1 MKKGLKNGLSLLVV
15 MVIFALLMPV
25 GVWAEEVETA
35 SQQVKTEIS
44 DETQTIIS
52 EPDQETMDFS
62 GVTTIEATAD
72 TSLDDTSASIT
83 VAGTGDNYPEPWRS
97 GGGTPYYVNSI
108 FQFNYDSWGYA
119 VQNCTSW
126 VAWALHDRNG
136 FEMPRAIGNASAWG
150 TWAKNNGYA
159 VDGNPQIGSVAW
171 WPSNHVAWVK
181 SVNNDGTVTIEEYN
195 YNWSGTYHCRNIA
208 KGSVQYIHFK
218 DINLPPS
225 DTTPPS
231 ISNVQIT
238 DVNAEGFTVRCNV
251 SDNVGVTSVNYATWT
266 DANGQDDLKW
276 ADGGLSGN
284 DSSYRVLYRD
294 HNNERGSYRI
304 DIRAYDAA
312 GNGIEPS
319 AAGITIDSTPPVI
332 STVEVIAVD
341 SSGYTVKLKATDESG
356 LARVQFPTWTT
367 ANGQDDLVNDW
378 ANNAAVSGTIE
389 GDTVTFRVRDSAHN
403 FEKGEYITHI
413 HAYDKFGNES
423 GYEVNAVNLENS
435 GVPIVQETLG
445 NTTYLLFDDA
455 MTWPEAKIK
464 AEELGGNLVTITSQ
478 DEQSLIEEMMQ
489 SGQRDAYFIGGTD
502 EGHEGTFTWITGEVF
517 GLAKWAGG
525 EPNNAAGSENYLE
538 VYRSGFWNDIP
549 GNIKRG
555 FIVEIDSSAFRVNA
569 FIADKASGQPVNTAI
584 NLIVA
589 GSGGAS
595 PYQYKFYYKLGSITT
610 TIQNFTASNTAV
622 FKPTIQGNYTLY
634 VEVRDTQGHSVTKS
648 MVMQINEGGGS
659 SESQLISYLGKD
671 PGGNYYRYS
680 AMEFNKSFFAYR
692 INPSLTA
699 AKMYQQYLNSQ
710 CRIVALE
717 ERTKGYMDYNAMANA
732 CLKARLR
739 GQTFDINAYFA
750 SSAAKLFAETVE
762 NVRIVNA
769 DGNF

>member
-1 MKKGLKNGLSLLVV
+1 MRY
-15 MVIFALLMPV
+15 
-25 GVWAEEVETA
+25 
-35 SQQVKTEIS
+35 S
-44 DETQTIIS
+44 DH
-52 EPDQETMDFS
+52 
-62 GVTTIEATAD
+62 
-72 TSLDDTSASIT
+72 
-83 VAGTGDNYPEPWRS
+83 Y
-97 GGGTPYYVNSI
+97 NS
-108 FQFNYDSWGYA
+108 
-119 VQNCTSW
+119 
-126 VAWALHDRNG
+126 
-136 FEMPRAIGNASAWG
+136 
-150 TWAKNNGYA
+150 
-159 VDGNPQIGSVAW
+159 
-171 WPSNHVAWVK
+171 
-181 SVNNDGTVTIEEYN
+181 
-195 YNWSGTYHCRNIA
+195 
-208 KGSVQYIHFK
+208 
-218 DINLPPS
+218 
-225 DTTPPS
+225 
-231 ISNVQIT
+231 
-238 DVNAEGFTVRCNV
+238 
-251 SDNVGVTSVNYATWT
+251 
-266 DANGQDDLKW
+266 
-276 ADGGLSGN
+276 
-284 DSSYRVLYRD
+284 
-294 HNNERGSYRI
+294 ERGKYFI
-304 DIRAYDAA
+304 HVYAYDAV
-312 GNGIEPS
+312 NNTSSCWPTE
-319 AAGITIDSTPPVI
+319 ITVDATPPVI
-332 STVEVIAVD
+332 SDVEIVD
-341 SSGYTVKLKATDESG
+341 KNSTGYTVKLRISDESG
-356 LARVQFPTWTT
+356 IARVQFPTWTT

-378 ANNAAVSGTIE
+378 VNNAAVSGTIE
-389 GDTVTFRVRDSAHN
+389 GDAVTFRVKDSDHN
-403 FEKGEYITHI
+403 FEKGEYATHI
-413 HAYDKFGNES
+413 YAYDKFGNATCYPMNS
-423 GYEVNAVNLENS
+423 IILENS
-435 GVPIVQETLG
+435 ETPVRQEYIG
-445 NTTYLLFDDA
+445 SHEYLLFDDA
-455 MTWPEAKIK
+455 MTWSEAKIK

-549 GNIKRG
+549 GNINRVV
-555 FIVEIDSSAFRVNA
+555 IVEIDCSAFRVNA